1 MPTSHSLTRN
11 AAWLIAGKAL
21 AFAATFALPLIIVR
35 RLGPFQVG
43 TYQQVFLVIN
53 TLIAVLP
60 LSVSLSAYYF
70 LPREPARAP
79 QIVLNI
85 CLYSLGA
92 GAVAW
97 ASLAAF
103 PTLVTRTLANPQ
115 LAGYAHWIGL
125 AATLLLLGAALEPIS
140 VARGDMKTATAFIVA
155 SSVARGLLMSAAAL
169 FFASVPALLWAII
182 LFGAAQSA
190 VTLLYLHAKYPRFW
204 RAFDR
209 SMALRQ
215 LHYAAPLGFSG
226 ILWYSET
233 DLHNYF
239 VSHLAGTIAFAVY
252 SYGTFDVPLAG
263 IVTEG
268 VATVLIPRLS
278 YLQKIGDHGAIVEI
292 LGAAMRKLAFLI
304 FPIAGVLLV
313 TSREFILFLFTSRF
327 AAAVPI
333 FRINL
338 CLLPLAAVVTDPVIR
353 AYTAFHSTLVRIRVF
368 MFALIC
374 AALWFFTSR
383 YAGLGAISVV
393 VASRYLETAIVAL
406 LLSPLVGIRRHHLRL
421 LRDPAKL
428 AAAALFAAAV
438 TELARLSL
446 SHSRPF
452 DVLAVCGTAYLIA
465 YLAAVVAL
473 RVPTP
478 EEWNLARTFLRSAAA
493 RLRLSR
499 TAAG

>member
-1 MPTSHSLTRN
+1 MPTSYSLTRN

-43 TYQQVFLVIN
+43 MYQQVFLVIN

-70 LPREPARAP
+70 MPREPERAP
-79 QIVLNI
+79 QLVLNI

-92 GAVAW
+92 GALAW
-97 ASLAAF
+97 AALAAF
-103 PTLVTRTLANPQ
+103 PALLTRTLNNPQ
-115 LAGYAHWIGL
+115 LAGYAPWIGL
-125 AATLLLLGAALEPIS
+125 AATLLLFGSALEPVS
-140 VARGDMKTATAFIVA
+140 VARGDVKTASAFLVA
-155 SSVARGLLMSAAAL
+155 SSVTRGLLMSAAAL
-169 FFASVPALLWAII
+169 FFATVPALVWAII
-182 LFGAAQSA
+182 LFAAMQSA
-190 VTLLYLHAKYPRFW
+190 ATLLYFHAKFPRFW
-204 RAFDR
+204 RAFDP

-215 LHYAAPLGFSG
+215 LRYAAPLGFSG
-226 ILWYSET
+226 ILWYCET

-252 SYGTFDVPLAG
+252 SYGTFDVPFIG
-263 IVTEG
+263 ILIEG
-268 VATVLIPRLS
+268 VAAVLISRLS
-278 YLQKIGDHGAIVEI
+278 YLEKIGDHGAIAEI
-292 LGAAMRKLAFLI
+292 LGAASRKLAFFF
-304 FPIAGVLLV
+304 FPITGVLLV

-338 CLLPLAAVVTDPVIR
+338 CLLPLASVIIDPVIR
-353 AYTAFHSTLVRIRVF
+353 AYTKFHSTLVRIRTAVF
-368 MFALIC
+368 LLLT

-383 YAGLGAISVV
+383 YGGLGAISVV
-393 VASRYLETAIVAL
+393 VATRYLETALLVL
-406 LLSPLVGIRRHHLRL
+406 LLRPVVGFDRHHLRL

-428 AAAALFAAAV
+428 AAAAVFAAAV

-446 SHSRPF
+446 AGARPF
-452 DVLAVCGTAYLIA
+452 DVLAVSGTAYLIA

-473 RVPTP
+473 RVPTT
-478 EEWNLARTFLRSAAA
+478 EEWAMARNLLRKSTT
-493 RLRLSR
+493 RLRLRSP
-499 TAAG
+499 TAG